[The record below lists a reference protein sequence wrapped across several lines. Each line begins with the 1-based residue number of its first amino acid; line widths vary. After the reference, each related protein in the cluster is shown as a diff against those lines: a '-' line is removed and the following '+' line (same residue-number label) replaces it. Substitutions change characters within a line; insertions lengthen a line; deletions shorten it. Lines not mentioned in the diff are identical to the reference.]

1 MADVSMRRMLEA
13 GVHFGHQTR
22 FWNPKMA
29 PYIFGERNSIHII
42 NLEQT
47 LPLYVEAL
55 EFIRKIVADG
65 GTVLFVGSKRAAR
78 TAIGESAQRCG
89 MPHVSHRWL
98 GGMLTN
104 FKTIRQSVKRLKSL
118 EEITADG
125 ASTDFT
131 KKEVLK
137 LRRELEK
144 LERTLGGI
152 KDMDALPDAVF
163 VIDVGHEE
171 IAVKEAVKLGIPVVA
186 IVDTNCAPDGV
197 DYVVPGNDDAMRAIA
212 LYAAGAADA
221 VLEGRASIP
230 EVPTGD
236 DEFVE
241 LDEAGKPKVEG
252 RAKRA
257 TKKTTKKVTTKK
269 ATTKKAAAK
278 TTAKKAAKKKTAS
291 AAAEDDSSETP
302 AESAAEEATVAPEA
316 APVAPAQAEANE
328 APAAE
333 AAEPEAAE
341 PAESGADAAPDGD
354 SSESDD
360 KAAG

>member
-1 MADVSMRRMLEA
+1 MADVTMRRMLEA

-29 PYIFGERNSIHII
+29 PYIFGERNHIHII

-47 LPLYVEAL
+47 LPLYLEAVEFVRRL
-55 EFIRKIVADG
+55 VADG

-78 TAIGESAQRCG
+78 HAVAEQAQRCA
-89 MPHVSHRWL
+89 MPFVSYRWL

-104 FKTIRQSVKRLKSL
+104 FKTIRQSVKRLKTL

-125 ASTDFT
+125 AGGDFT

-171 IAVKEAVKLGIPVVA
+171 IAVKEAVKLEIPVVA
-186 IVDTNCAPDGV
+186 VVDSNSAPDGV
-197 DYVVPGNDDAMRAIA
+197 DYVIPGNDDAMRAIT
-212 LYAAGAADA
+212 LYATGIADA
-221 VLEGRASIP
+221 VLEGKASIP

-241 LDEAGKPKVEG
+241 LDEAGKPKVQAG
-252 RAKRA
+252 AQKTPAKKA
-257 TKKTTKKVTTKK
+257 TTKKVVTKKAVTKKLTTKK
-269 ATTKKAAAK
+269 ATTKKAV
-278 TTAKKAAKKKTAS
+278 TKKAATKKKVAS
-291 AAAEDDSSETP
+291 TNAEDEKAAADTDAADTDATEAKPVDAAAAEQ
-302 AESAAEEATVAPEA
+302 AAKE
-316 APVAPAQAEANE
+316 
-328 APAAE
+328 
-333 AAEPEAAE
+333 
-341 PAESGADAAPDGD
+341 
-354 SSESDD
+354 
-360 KAAG
+360 